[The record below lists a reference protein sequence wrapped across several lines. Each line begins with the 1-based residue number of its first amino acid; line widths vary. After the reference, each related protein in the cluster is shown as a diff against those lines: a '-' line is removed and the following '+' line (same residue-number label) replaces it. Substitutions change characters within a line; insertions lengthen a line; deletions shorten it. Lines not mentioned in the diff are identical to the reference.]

1 MDIRRPLH
9 QAIASALA
17 GILFLNPIVT
27 TAAQLAVD
35 AAAGGNTSLGAA
47 GNGVPIVNIATPN
60 GSGLSHNK
68 FSDYG
73 VGQQGLILNNA
84 TGKTQSTQ
92 LGGIILGNP
101 NLKGQAAQKILN
113 EVTGANPSQLKG
125 YTEVAGQGAHV
136 IVANPHGITCNGCG
150 FINTPRATLTTG
162 KPILA
167 GERLQGYDV
176 DGGEIAIEGAGLN
189 ASNLDQFE
197 LITRSAKLNADLYAK
212 QLTVVAGRNTV
223 DAQTLAAT
231 AKPDDGSA
239 KPQLAIDSSAL
250 GGMYANT
257 IRLVGTEQ
265 GVGVKLAGNMAA
277 SAGDIR
283 IDANGKLQLAQAS
296 ASGDIALKGQDVAL
310 NGPAYA
316 GGSASVQAS
325 GALSN
330 AQSLAAGSTLEL
342 KASQLSNSGVI
353 EAGVNADNS
362 RNARGDVAIDAQTLR
377 NSGSLIATRQL
388 QARAAVLDNR
398 NGQIGGQ
405 HIHISGGALDNR
417 LGLFAAEQSLR
428 LDLAS
433 LDNSGQGTLTSRGT
447 LHANL
452 AGKLDNSADGLIHS
466 ASNLTLAAQHID
478 ASRGEISTQADA
490 DIRTRQLSLR
500 GGRLL
505 GNGALG
511 LDLQGGD
518 LDNSQGGLLSA
529 GTLSFKQLGAV
540 DNRGGEISSQQ
551 SFALGARLLDN
562 RDSGRIISAGRLDL
576 QADRLLNA
584 GLGLLSGWQGLSV
597 GGGSLDNSQGGTL
610 SSKAGALA
618 VSLAGELNNASQGA
632 LVSQGDQR
640 ISAASLDNRG
650 GIVSAEG
657 NVELAI
663 ADTLDNRDAG
673 LIDAQ
678 RRLDFSHAATR
689 LLNQGGQIS
698 AGSLL
703 LKGRSL
709 DNSGGQLLSQGALEA
724 TLSGALIN
732 ANNARLSSGAGLL
745 LKAAS
750 LDNRGGQ
757 LSSQSTL
764 ELILGQGGL
773 DNRDRGT
780 LASQGALRIEA
791 LGGRLLNG
799 NDGLVHSGDSLSLRA
814 AGLDNQQGQVSS
826 QGDASLA
833 LSGTLNNARGRI
845 QSDGGKLDLD
855 AASTDNS
862 GGILNA
868 AQGLLRIVT
877 GYFGNDAGVAQGVDL
892 DAQASGGIG
901 NRQGHLAA
909 TAGQA
914 KVDSGSAALDNR
926 DGGLYAGNQLTLAG
940 GDFLNGN
947 GKVGAKGIDFSLLG
961 ALNNDGGLIEA
972 GDWLSLDA
980 ASLSNAQG
988 RLRALGQ
995 SGSTRIVTR
1004 GLLDNR
1010 QGTLETAADTLQLSG
1025 GTLHNAGGT
1034 VLHAGNGQ
1042 FLVDLGQ
1049 LGQAGG
1055 HFITQA
1061 ALDIDAPDWT
1071 LNSSLQAR
1079 QLTLNVDRLQL
1090 GSDGQLLAVQGLDGS
1105 GGHWRNDGLIAS
1117 DAGLNLN
1124 LSGTYAGAGRLTSLG
1139 DLSLGARRIELGAA
1153 ASIAGGSAASV
1164 TANGLSNHGR
1174 ISSAGDLGVRV
1185 ASLDNFGS
1193 LGSAAGLRVE
1203 AGNLLNQGGL
1213 LFSGGDMA
1221 LRVGTLSNRAGDL
1234 YSLGNLHIAANDQN
1248 GWAAKVENVSGS
1260 IESAGALTLL
1270 AQDFDNRR
1278 GDDFRIGQRI
1288 VAGNIRMYADDVCD
1302 GKGCEFRFQSWER
1315 YEDVITQDSPQ
1326 ATITAGGDFAN
1337 LYSSIASG
1345 GDIDIQAAR
1354 FRNQGAAG
1362 GVERHLDG
1370 AFYTRTDAYYWT
1382 FRSNQELYNRY
1393 NDPNSPDYDPGALSR
1408 QQVLESGGYPEHNF
1422 HNLMISEVQVSGAP
1436 AASAVI
1442 QAAGNVSIIASEQF
1456 DNSVVRRD
1464 AGAQSIDPRDVSTAT
1479 GAATGQFAITS
1490 QLPPDLAQQQ
1500 VNPLEL
1506 PGFSLPSGGNGLFR
1520 LSGEDG
1526 SAGAR
1531 NGPDLAGLGQGLSR
1545 VQGVPGSAAPG
1556 NSHKYLIETNPELTR
1571 LKSFLSSD
1579 YLLGLLGYDPD
1590 QAQKRLGDGLY
1601 EQRLI
1606 QQAVVAR
1613 TGQRFIDGMASD
1625 EALFKYLMD
1634 NAIAYKDS
1642 LNLTVGVGLT
1652 AEQVAALTHDIVWL
1666 EEAVVNGEKVLVPV
1680 LYLAQADNRLAPNG
1694 ALIQGQNLSLIS
1706 GAALNNAGTLR
1717 ASGDLSATAANIGNS
1732 GLIEAGK
1739 RLDLLATES
1748 IRNTAGGILAG
1759 RDVSLTALTGDVIN
1773 DRSLTTLDLSAGN
1786 DRIHKEIANA
1796 AARIE
1801 ASGDL
1806 AINAG
1811 RDLLS
1816 VGSAIQAGGDAHLQ
1830 AGRDLRLE
1838 AAGETD
1844 SADFQS
1850 RRMQGSLASTT
1861 QHASEISV
1869 GGNLDASAGRDLSVI
1884 ASHIDAKGDIALGAG
1899 RDVTLASAANE
1910 EHSQTK
1916 YKGGGKKVEQQDD
1929 QVRQQ
1934 GSSLS
1939 AGGDVVVSAGQNLTL
1954 VASQISAG
1962 NEAYLVAGD
1971 KLELLAGYD
1980 SDYSLYSEEKKG
1992 GFGSKKTQR
2001 DEVTDVKAVGSQI
2014 SAGSDI
2020 TLLSG
2025 GDQKYQ
2031 GAKLESGNDIAI
2043 LSGGAVTF
2051 EAVKDLHQESHEK
2064 SKGNLAWQSAKGKG
2078 QTDETLRQSQLI
2090 AQGELAIKAVE
2101 GLKIDIKHIDQQSV
2115 GQTID
2120 AMVQADPNLAWLKE
2134 AEQRGDVDWN
2144 RVKEVHDSFSY
2155 SSSGL
2160 GVGAQLAIAIVVTY
2174 LTWGTGNSALGV
2186 AAKSAAGVAANS
2198 VAAAVASNAAI
2209 STINNKGNLGAV
2221 ARDVTS
2227 SDSLKGYAIA
2237 GVSGGIANANVGL
2250 QLAVN
2255 SAMKTVLQGGSFKGN
2270 LAQAAV
2276 SLAANTL
2283 SGYIYQNV
2291 GAELVG
2297 TGLPTKVAVHAIVGG
2312 LIAEAA
2318 GGSFETG
2325 ALAAGANKAL
2335 IELVG
2340 SEIFPGEAHDRVL
2353 AMTSQLVG
2361 MTVAAMAGGSEKE
2374 QEKAGWVAQQGTVY
2388 NYLRYHEVEQM
2399 LAERAAC
2406 ADAECRLGVQK
2417 RYAEL
2422 DQQRNE
2428 ELDSLCSR
2436 DVKACTL
2443 LSAQLIQDAPKLQE
2457 LSQQLRDQ
2465 GESGAALTVG
2475 WTIPQSN
2482 QAAQGL
2488 IAKAVKTEESGVS
2501 AGVISQIG
2509 ELIGAA
2515 IGAGSVKGANTS
2527 KVPLV
2532 TKGSDVTPEV
2542 IQKALQGDT
2551 AISAQNFVSLPAIQ
2565 RYVDRLLAGEVA
2577 PAIKMDGNVIVDG
2590 NHRYIAAKILGRE
2603 PAVTPGVLSSSKAN
2617 QVKPVG
2623 DIKIDL
2629 VDWGNK

>member
-1 MDIRRPLH
+1 
-9 QAIASALA
+9 
-17 GILFLNPIVT
+17 
-27 TAAQLAVD
+27 
-35 AAAGGNTSLGAA
+35 
-47 GNGVPIVNIATPN
+47 
-60 GSGLSHNK
+60 
-68 FSDYG
+68 
-73 VGQQGLILNNA
+73 
-84 TGKTQSTQ
+84 
-92 LGGIILGNP
+92 
-101 NLKGQAAQKILN
+101 
-113 EVTGANPSQLKG
+113 
-125 YTEVAGQGAHV
+125 
-136 IVANPHGITCNGCG
+136 
-150 FINTPRATLTTG
+150 
-162 KPILA
+162 
-167 GERLQGYDV
+167 
-176 DGGEIAIEGAGLN
+176 
-189 ASNLDQFE
+189 
-197 LITRSAKLNADLYAK
+197 
-212 QLTVVAGRNTV
+212 
-223 DAQTLAAT
+223 
-231 AKPDDGSA
+231 
-239 KPQLAIDSSAL
+239 
-250 GGMYANT
+250 
-257 IRLVGTEQ
+257 
-265 GVGVKLAGNMAA
+265 
-277 SAGDIR
+277 
-283 IDANGKLQLAQAS
+283 
-296 ASGDIALKGQDVAL
+296 
-310 NGPAYA
+310 
-316 GGSASVQAS
+316 
-325 GALSN
+325 
-330 AQSLAAGSTLEL
+330 
-342 KASQLSNSGVI
+342 
-353 EAGVNADNS
+353 
-362 RNARGDVAIDAQTLR
+362 
-377 NSGSLIATRQL
+377 
-388 QARAAVLDNR
+388 
-398 NGQIGGQ
+398 Q

-466 ASNLTLAAQHID
+466 AGNLTLAAQHID

-618 VSLAGELNNASQGA
+618 VSLAGALNNASQGA

-791 LGGRLLNG
+791 LDGRLLNG

-833 LSGTLNNARGRI
+833 LSGALNNARGRI
-845 QSDGGKLDLD
+845 QSDGGKLDLG

-862 GGILNA
+862 GGILNV

-892 DAQASGGIG
+892 DVKASGGIG
-901 NRQGHLAA
+901 NGQGHLAA

-914 KVDSGSAALDNR
+914 KIDTGGAALDNR
-926 DGGLYAGNQLTLAG
+926 DGGLYAGNQLTLAA

-1025 GTLHNAGGT
+1025 GALHNAGGT

-1049 LGQAGG
+1049 LGRAGG

-1079 QLTLNVDRLQL
+1079 QLSLNVDRLQL

-1139 DLSLGARRIELGAA
+1139 DLSLGARQVELGAA

-1288 VAGNIRMYADDVCD
+1288 VAGNIRMYADDLCD

-1326 ATITAGGDFAN
+1326 ATITAGGDFVFRGGAFAN

-1382 FRSNQELYNRY
+1382 FRSNQALYNRY
-1393 NDPNSPDYDPGALSR
+1393 NDPTSPDYDPGALSR

-1422 HNLMISEVQVSGAP
+1422 HNLMVSEVQVSGAP

-1526 SAGAR
+1526 SAGAG

-1545 VQGVPGSAAPG
+1545 VQGVPGNAASG
-1556 NSHKYLIETNPELTR
+1556 NSHKYLIETNPELTS

-1606 QQAVVAR
+1606 QQALVAR

-1706 GAALNNAGTLR
+1706 GGALNNAGTLR
-1717 ASGDLSATAANIGNS
+1717 ASGDLSASAANIGNS

-1739 RLDLLATES
+1739 RLDLLASDS

-1773 DRSLTTLDLSAGN
+1773 ERSITTLDLSAGN

-1801 ASGDL
+1801 ASGNL

-1811 RDLLS
+1811 RDLLN
-1816 VGSAIQAGGDAHLQ
+1816 VGSSIQAGGDAHLQ

-1861 QHASEISV
+1861 QHASDISV

-1884 ASHIDAKGDIALGAG
+1884 ASHIDATGDIALGAG

-1929 QVRQQ
+1929 RVRQQ
-1934 GSSLS
+1934 GASLS

-1971 KLELLAGYD
+1971 KLELLADYD
-1980 SDYSLYSEEKKG
+1980 SDYSLYSEERKG

-2043 LSGGAVTF
+2043 LSGGSVTF

-2134 AEQRGDVDWN
+2134 AEARGDVDWR
-2144 RVKEVHDSFSY
+2144 RVQEVHDGWKY
-2155 SSSGL
+2155 SSSGM
-2160 GVGAQLAIAIVVTY
+2160 GPAAQLAVAIILSVATY
-2174 LTWGTGNSALGV
+2174 GAASTAVGT
-2186 AAKSAAGVAANS
+2186 AAGATAGSSTAMAAAGVSATG
-2198 VAAAVASNAAI
+2198 AAVAAGWGNVALASAAASLGSTAGI
-2209 STINNKGNLGAV
+2209 SLINSQGNLGATLDD
-2221 ARDVTS
+2221 ALS
-2227 SDSLKGYAIA
+2227 SDSLKQAMIAAGVAGSMAAYGPEWFGGKTDPTTNTTTAAGKGIGAIPDLANPEAWSRFAGMQLAQGALTGAANDLLGQGNFSDSMQGALYGILQASAFKYVGDLGFPSGGVQNTVAHAIA
-2237 GVSGGIANANVGL
+2237 GGL
-2250 QLAVN
+2250 L
-2255 SAMKTVLQGGSFKGN
+2255 
-2270 LAQAAV
+2270 
-2276 SLAANTL
+2276 
-2283 SGYIYQNV
+2283 
-2291 GAELVG
+2291 
-2297 TGLPTKVAVHAIVGG
+2297 
-2312 LIAEAA
+2312 AEAM
-2318 GGSFETG
+2318 GGDFKTG
-2325 ALAAGANKAL
+2325 AMAAGASEALANVLTSGFLEGDSEKAKRMQQ
-2335 IELVG
+2335 
-2340 SEIFPGEAHDRVL
+2340 AAAQL
-2353 AMTSQLVG
+2353 AG
-2361 MTVAAMAGGSEKE
+2361 IVAAGSVNGDLQMGGDIAKNGMAYNRQLHPTDKE
-2374 QEKAGWVAQQGTVY
+2374 LA
-2388 NYLRYHEVEQM
+2388 RS
-2399 LAERAAC
+2399 LAERSGGKYTAEQIEEQLRLSNVKGSDIGAGTDILANREDIYDTGGNWVELDNGQYLQQFAKLDLDIVTYIQSSTDAYSWAAFPIAPGQDWAKAPATGSESRDRLTGYVLDETGRYTVPITVEGVSYSPRFLPC
-2406 ADAECRLGVQK
+2406 ASAECVAVGANIDLSNAETLRYLKAADAKSLNDLGKMLGLGAIVSTGGV
-2417 RYAEL
+2417 ATGL
-2422 DQQRNE
+2422 G
-2428 ELDSLCSR
+2428 SVS
-2436 DVKACTL
+2436 TITG
-2443 LSAQLIQDAPKLQE
+2443 LISGYLKEDL
-2457 LSQQLRDQ
+2457 
-2465 GESGAALTVG
+2465 SGAASSVALSYGFESYARSRGLSPEVAG
-2475 WTIPQSN
+2475 RLSN
-2482 QAAQGL
+2482 ALG
-2488 IAKAVKTEESGVS
+2488 IM
-2501 AGVISQIG
+2501 
-2509 ELIGAA
+2509 GAWDG
-2515 IGAGSVKGANTS
+2515 IVKGG
-2527 KVPLV
+2527 K
-2532 TKGSDVTPEV
+2532 DVL
-2542 IQKALQGDT
+2542 K
-2551 AISAQNFVSLPAIQ
+2551 
-2565 RYVDRLLAGEVA
+2565 
-2577 PAIKMDGNVIVDG
+2577 
-2590 NHRYIAAKILGRE
+2590 
-2603 PAVTPGVLSSSKAN
+2603 
-2617 QVKPVG
+2617 
-2623 DIKIDL
+2623 
-2629 VDWGNK
+2629 